1 MCTNAG
7 LKTKLILR
15 LYTIRESAEIFGGAS
30 DFPENQKWKG
40 KYDLDSKGIRCCS

>member
-1 MCTNAG
+1 MKMFTNAG

-30 DFPENQKWKG
+30 DFPENQK
-40 KYDLDSKGIRCCS
+40 